1 MPSIASALLAAAVV
15 FVAIFVGWRVAS
27 NWRAIS
33 CPPWLAWLVE
43 IDNPFFA
50 STRAKTIIA
59 HLDLK
64 PGMRALDAG
73 CGPGRL
79 TIPMAAKAGPEGRV
93 VALDLSSA
101 MLDRVKRK
109 AQRAGLANI
118 ELRQARIGNNELH
131 FGAFDR
137 AVLVAVLGEIS
148 NRQTALWEI
157 FDALKPG
164 GILAVAE
171 VIADPHFQRRSK
183 VITLATSVGFRKKR
197 QAGGPLA
204 YVIYFEKPA

>member
-1 MPSIASALLAAAVV
+1 MPPIALPLLGGAVL
-15 FVAIFVGWRVAS
+15 FVVIFMGWRLAS
-27 NWRAIS
+27 NWYAIP

-50 STRAKTIIA
+50 STRAKTITA

-79 TIPMAAKAGPEGRV
+79 TISMATKVGPRGRV

-101 MLDRVKRK
+101 MLDRVKL
-109 AQRAGLANI
+109 RAERARLANI
-118 ELRQARIGNNELH
+118 DLRQARIGNNELH

-137 AVLVAVLGEIS
+137 AVLVAVLGEIP
-148 NRQTALWEI
+148 NRQAALWEI
-157 FDALKPG
+157 YDALKPG

-171 VIADPHFQRRSK
+171 VIADPHFQRRNK
-183 VITLATSVGFRKKR
+183 VIALATSVGFRKKR
-197 QAGGPLA
+197 QTGGPLA
-204 YVIYFEKPA
+204 YAIYFEKPV

>member
-1 MPSIASALLAAAVV
+1 MPSIASALLAAAVL
-15 FVAIFVGWRVAS
+15 FVVIFVGWRLAS
-27 NWRAIS
+27 SRYAIP

-50 STRAKTIIA
+50 STRSKTIIA

-64 PGMRALDAG
+64 PGMRSLDAG

-79 TIPMAAKAGPEGRV
+79 TIPMAAKVGPVGRI

-101 MLDRVKRK
+101 MLDRVKL
-109 AQRAGLANI
+109 RAERAKLANI
-118 ELRQARIGNNELH
+118 DLRQGRIGNNELH

-137 AVLVAVLGEIS
+137 AVLVAVLGEIP
-148 NRQTALWEI
+148 NRQAALWEI
-157 FDALKPG
+157 FEALKPG

-183 VITLATSVGFRKKR
+183 VITLASSVGFRKKR
-197 QAGGPLA
+197 QTGGPLA
-204 YVIYFEKPA
+204 YAVYFEKPV